1 MSRFTLGSARRTRA
15 PGPGAPPITRFRR
28 SELARLALV
37 PTVPPSLTGSRTTGV
52 HERLPPPDALPEP
65 PADAIEDIH
74 PSEVELIATLLELG
88 ALSHHPSALYA
99 RDHEVRDRTPHL
111 FRHALQLA
119 RERGPYAST
128 ASIEGAL
135 EALRIIHGDAR
146 TLRRSVGHARELL
159 AGLRT
164 QTRRDPYR

>member
-1 MSRFTLGSARRTRA
+1 MARFTLGSGRRTRA
-15 PGPGAPPITRFRR
+15 PGPGVPPITRFRR

-37 PTVPPSLTGSRTTGV
+37 PTVPPSLTSNRITGV
-52 HERLPPPDALPEP
+52 HERLPARDAQPEP
-65 PADAIEDIH
+65 PPDSIEDIH
-74 PSEVELIATLLELG
+74 PSEVELVATLLELG
-88 ALSHHPSALYA
+88 ALSHHPGALYA
-99 RDHEVRDRTPHL
+99 REQEVRDRTPHV

-119 RERGPYAST
+119 RERSPYASI

-146 TLRRSVGHARELL
+146 TLRRSLGHARELL
-159 AGLRT
+159 AGQRN